1 MRSTTEAVMKTLE
14 RCGVADDATI
24 CVGIMG
30 CLVGCIVAATDN
42 PEAALARVNAAA
54 RAIIDGSLLD

>member
-1 MRSTTEAVMKTLE
+1 MKTLE